1 MINISQKSNILGMIG
16 CSINWG
22 GQSKP
27 HLQDEVLCRLECETR
42 MYRVSYNQEYV
53 GQKLGHT
60 YAWHVQDSAR
70 PDAEE
75 NREVSGEVIG
85 TKVGDVTG

>member
-1 MINISQKSNILGMIG
+1 MRQG
-16 CSINWG
+16 CI
-22 GQSKP
+22 
-27 HLQDEVLCRLECETR
+27 EC
-42 MYRVSYNQEYV
+42 VNQEYV